1 MHLELSPDSPA
12 WVRDAATAVLVLHIG
27 AGGLG
32 LVSGGTALIVRKG
45 GRLHRWAGNAFVV
58 SMITM
63 GAIGAAVAP
72 LLPQRSSVVP
82 GLLAGYLA
90 ASAWLTVRRPGGA
103 LGVSEVGA
111 FLFALAAAGVGIAFG
126 LQAVASPKGLLDG
139 DPAVRFFLFGGF
151 AAVGAALDLRM
162 ILDGGVTGARRVAR
176 HLWRMDAAL
185 LLAAVSF
192 FLGQQRVFP
201 AALRGSPVLLAPE
214 LVILGLMAYW
224 LVKVGWVR
232 PTPPA
237 PTGGLRA
244 PRA

>member
-1 MHLELSPDSPA
+1 MHLQLTPDSPA
-12 WVRDAATAVLVLHIG
+12 WLRDAATVVLALHIG

-45 GRLHRWAGNAFVV
+45 GRPHRWAGTVFVI
-58 SMITM
+58 SMVTM
-63 GAIGAAVAP
+63 GGIGAAVAP

-90 ASAWLTVRRPGGA
+90 ASAWITVRRPAGA

-111 FLFALAAAGVGIAFG
+111 FLFALAAAGAGLAFG
-126 LQAVASPKGLLDG
+126 LQALGSPQGLLDG
-139 DPAVRFFLFGGF
+139 DPPARFFIFGGF
-151 AAVGAALDLRM
+151 AALAAALDLRM
-162 ILDGGVTGARRVAR
+162 ILNGGVTGARRIAR

-192 FLGQQRVFP
+192 FLGQQGVFP
-201 AALRGSPVLLAPE
+201 PALRGSPILLAPE
-214 LVILGLMAYW
+214 LAIIGLMVYW
-224 LVKVGWVR
+224 LVKLGQFR
-232 PTPPA
+232 PPHRA
-237 PTGGLRA
+237 PTGGLQA